1 MARRKVVENQEE
13 INLVEPNWDDRRKE
27 WEDKVEQMEQRAR
40 RIDVLKDIYE
50 KVFTAMQWDAME
62 YHSSDEEHSETWF
75 TVPREDYYT
84 AWKYPIYLEV
94 LEKISEMAN
103 E

>member
-1 MARRKVVENQEE
+1 MARRKVVENQEAM
-13 INLVEPNWDDRRKE
+13 NLVEPKWEDLRKE

-62 YHSSDEEHSETWF
+62 YHQADEEHDETWF
-75 TVPREDYYT
+75 TVPNEDYYS

-94 LEKISEMAN
+94 LAKISEMAN